1 MFSARNH
8 LISTTLL
15 GVELATQLKPGRYT
29 QIIIIQL
36 HISEGWN
43 LCFLFVSLGV
53 LDVMCPLLWSIKAV
67 IVSSLGYLLS
77 SIYQTFLNANY
88 HKNRFRNC

>member
-8 LISTTLL
+8 LISTTFL

-36 HISEGWN
+36 YISEDWN

-53 LDVMCPLLWSIKAV
+53 LDAMCHLLWSIKAV
-67 IVSSLGYLLS
+67 IVSSLGYMLS
-77 SIYQTFLNANY
+77 SIYQTFLNAN
-88 HKNRFRNC
+88 

>member
-8 LISTTLL
+8 LISTIFL
-15 GVELATQLKPGRYT
+15 GVELTTQLKPSRYT

-43 LCFLFVSLGV
+43 LCFLFVSPGV
-53 LDVMCPLLWSIKAV
+53 LDVMCLLLWSIKAA

-77 SIYQTFLNANY
+77 SIYQTFLNAN
-88 HKNRFRNC
+88 